1 MIRRSCLAAAAF
13 VALALPLG
21 LAQTAGAQSPMAS
34 PAPLV
39 YPPPPVSMTSNV
51 ILAKDVPVVP
61 MAEWKIV
68 QKGQGE
74 QSGARVLIAAGDKE
88 LGRAPPEAV
97 RYESQ
102 SFHFPSGQVRVLK
115 FRKANGG
122 VLHQV
127 TTETQLFVAS
137 GSAVVGVNG
146 TPTEIFAGDVVSLPS
161 GLLESRPGKA
171 EDTTVVLY
179 TVRNPMPGAK
189 AALVRGK
196 DLKWMPIT
204 GDKGGL
210 DGTKVSVKRHAFDGN
225 SIRHARLAG
234 KGRTGPV
241 TPGVDV
247 LIYMLTGRMR
257 ITIGDEVKE
266 VAAGDVLREQAGKPT
281 HWDVLE
287 TSSFIA
293 TDAPFANAVPPFPVP
308 QRPASAAPVET
319 KR

>member
-1 MIRRSCLAAAAF
+1 MIRRRCFAAAAL
-13 VALALPLG
+13 VALCLPPL
-21 LAQTAGAQSPMAS
+21 AGAQSPMAS
-34 PAPLV
+34 QTPLI
-39 YPPPPVSMTSNV
+39 YPPPPISMTSNV

-61 MAEWKIV
+61 MAEWKIE

-74 QSGARVLIAAGDKE
+74 QTGARVLIAAGEKE

-102 SFHFPSGQVRVLK
+102 SFHFPSGQVRVLR
-115 FRKANGG
+115 FRKAAGG
-122 VLHQV
+122 VLHQI

-161 GLLESRPGKA
+161 GVLESRPGKA

-179 TVRNPMPGAK
+179 TVRNPAPDAK

-196 DLKWMPIT
+196 DLKWLPIT

-210 DGTKVSVKRHAFDGN
+210 DGTRVSVKRHAFDGN
-225 SIRHARLAG
+225 SIRHVRLVG
-234 KGRTGPV
+234 KGRTGSV

-247 LIYMLTGRMR
+247 LIYMLSGRMR

-266 VAAGDVLREQAGKPT
+266 VAAGDVLREQGGKPT

-293 TDAPFANAVPPFPVP
+293 TDARFANAVPPFPVA
-308 QRPASAAPVET
+308 QGPATKAPVET